1 MTPWRRGL
9 PAWRAPT
16 SASRRFTSTT
26 SGRPWSGSATAWRP
40 ATTPARWPTAATA
53 TPCACRAWCVTT
65 SERFPR
71 SVSIPSP
78 RPERRGFSVLN
89 QADIRIFM
97 QRIQESR
104 PTRAGFY
111 MLLSGL
117 AVSNVE
123 RRSEEVASA
132 DQPVD
137 VITYVVQGGVST
149 VKVSIGVVQLQEGLE
164 VAGDVVVGSGRPGI
178 TRGVLLFLIDV
189 VVVEVE
195 EPLVDG
201 IAHTDT
207 PGLVTALV
215 THCEVFVLALVLV
228 AQTTGEAG
236 DELVGGS
243 GTVEQLVVAAALD
256 DVVDNTQRQAQVVDL
271 VLQGTLT
278 GNGSAFARLIFTTFA
293 VVLGLQTNAEA
304 FQVRGHVGH
313 GVAAGLERVALE
325 LETLVDV
332 DIERQGDELVVHG
345 VEVTGLDGTPGVA
358 AQAQVALTSLMESVE
373 TVVATVCLEAPLQ
386 TTEGGQVGGHFV
398 AKVQTKAGVGVDKIG
413 VIVDCVAIGIGF
425 GATTGDTHG
434 DATIDI
440 HLGAVLIVDGGRLG
454 AGGDHGTSNSSR

>member
-1 MTPWRRGL
+1 
-9 PAWRAPT
+9 
-16 SASRRFTSTT
+16 
-26 SGRPWSGSATAWRP
+26 
-40 ATTPARWPTAATA
+40 
-53 TPCACRAWCVTT
+53 
-65 SERFPR
+65 
-71 SVSIPSP
+71 
-78 RPERRGFSVLN
+78 
-89 QADIRIFM
+89 M

-215 THCEVFVLALVLV
+215 IHCEVFVLALVLV

-278 GNGSAFARLIFTTFA
+278 GNGSAFAQLSTTIA

-358 AQAQVALTSLMESVE
+358 AQAQVALTSLMKSVE
-373 TVVATVCLEAPLQ
+373 TVVATVCAEAPLQ

-413 VIVDCVAIGIGF
+413 VIVDCDAIIGF

>member
-1 MTPWRRGL
+1 
-9 PAWRAPT
+9 
-16 SASRRFTSTT
+16 
-26 SGRPWSGSATAWRP
+26 
-40 ATTPARWPTAATA
+40 
-53 TPCACRAWCVTT
+53 
-65 SERFPR
+65 
-71 SVSIPSP
+71 
-78 RPERRGFSVLN
+78 
-89 QADIRIFM
+89 M

-201 IAHTDT
+201 VAHTDT

-215 THCEVFVLALVLV
+215 IHCEVFVLALVLV

-278 GNGSAFARLIFTTFA
+278 GNGSAFARLSFTTIA

-358 AQAQVALTSLMESVE
+358 AQAQVALTSFLEAAE
-373 TVVATVCLEAPLQ
+373 TTSTLAIFFINRTATVSIEAPLQ

-413 VIVDCVAIGIGF
+413 VIVDCGATGIGF

>member
-1 MTPWRRGL
+1 
-9 PAWRAPT
+9 
-16 SASRRFTSTT
+16 
-26 SGRPWSGSATAWRP
+26 
-40 ATTPARWPTAATA
+40 
-53 TPCACRAWCVTT
+53 
-65 SERFPR
+65 
-71 SVSIPSP
+71 
-78 RPERRGFSVLN
+78 
-89 QADIRIFM
+89 M

-215 THCEVFVLALVLV
+215 IHCEVFVLALVLV

-278 GNGSAFARLIFTTFA
+278 GNGSAFARPSTTMA

-358 AQAQVALTSLMESVE
+358 AQAQVALTSFLEAAE
-373 TVVATVCLEAPLQ
+373 TTSTLAIIFINRTATVSIEAPLQ

-413 VIVDCVAIGIGF
+413 VIFDCVAIGIGF

-440 HLGAVLIVDGGRLG
+440 HLGAVLIVDGGGLGGSGDAQG
-454 AGGDHGTSNSSR
+454 AGDSSR